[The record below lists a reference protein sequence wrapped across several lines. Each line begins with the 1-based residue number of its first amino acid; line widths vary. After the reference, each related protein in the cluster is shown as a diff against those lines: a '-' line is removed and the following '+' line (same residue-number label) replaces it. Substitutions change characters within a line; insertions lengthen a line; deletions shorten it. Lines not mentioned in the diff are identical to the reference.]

1 MEPIVGAPMTPQ
13 HRIGKT
19 SEREM
24 NEMAAESYRQIT
36 GREPMTPQPLFTI
49 TELEM
54 RQIQQDCAY
63 PNSESCDGCP
73 FADGEDTTRASGLGC
88 NFIGA
93 NRLIDEIMERSR
105 PAPSPKSGCD
115 GCRKEVEH
123 LDCPRPGNC
132 DQMKC
137 PICCESTDFPTLPE
151 EIKKYEE
158 AAAAQA
164 REDAMVEIV
173 EELHR
178 QFIGRTKS
186 QILDIMCECQ
196 INPGKWLKSLRT
208 GGEQSVY

>member
-1 MEPIVGAPMTPQ
+1 MTPQ

-24 NEMAAESYRQIT
+24 NEMAEESYRQIT
-36 GREPMTPQPLFTI
+36 GQNPVIPQP
-49 TELEM
+49 
-54 RQIQQDCAY
+54 QIVKAINVVKPYHVKALVDGWLCIKY
-63 PNSESCDGCP
+63 LDGGEESLST
-73 FADGEDTTRASGLGC
+73 FADVSKGDMIIFGNA
-88 NFIGA
+88 
-93 NRLIDEIMERSR
+93 SR

-158 AAAAQA
+158 AAAAKA
-164 REDAMVEIV
+164 REDVLDKLREWSIVQYEISGV
-173 EELHR
+173 
-178 QFIGRTKS
+178 IDT
-186 QILDIMCECQ
+186 MT
-196 INPGKWLKSLRT
+196 LKQKIESLRT
-208 GGEQSVY
+208 EGDA